1 MILSCCL
8 SGLQLVAVTNW
19 RIGSLS
25 SGAYKRSTLTL
36 NSEERARRDATD
48 VCHFWY
54 FDARIAANVSVN
66 RVGAGRT
73 HLVAP
78 GKQVNSKEFFHT
90 TVGKSRQI
98 RHSHKR
104 RRFRTKPHHWI
115 VIGRARQAPLS
126 VEAERVLEGIVPGWN
141 ARLNWRDGG
150 ACPTARV
157 GYWTPRDNASYRH
170 CQGLGWLWLGLA
182 SGTRSLKSVA
192 RHVGS
197 GALRPQPS
205 LRRPQRQL
213 GRSLRQFGTAIRR
226 MATLRRLARPILRLA
241 PTPVR
246 GS

>member
-1 MILSCCL
+1 MPPMCVIFGTMTRVLRRMCPL
-8 SGLQLVAVTNW
+8 TVLAP
-19 RIGSLS
+19 
-25 SGAYKRSTLTL
+25 GAHTWS
-36 NSEERARRDATD
+36 RR
-48 VCHFWY
+48 
-54 FDARIAANVSVN
+54 VN
-66 RVGAGRT
+66 RRNTKG
-73 HLVAP
+73 
-78 GKQVNSKEFFHT
+78 FFHA
-90 TVGKSRQI
+90 TVGKSRRI

-182 SGTRSLKSVA
+182 SGTRSLESVA
-192 RHVGS
+192 RGMGS

-213 GRSLRQFGTAIRR
+213 GRSLRQLGTAIRR
-226 MATLRRLARPILRLA
+226 MATLPRLARPILRLA
-241 PTPVR
+241 RHRCAAHNPDRSVCSPCRLGRASFSRSVAADISVDR
-246 GS
+246 HCR